1 MTARRD
7 NPRVDVAV
15 KVPRD
20 MAGIVSA
27 TLRSFV
33 PSLMWQYEK
42 QDSGLCLLKTSLVLD
57 DQVDPILS
65 DIDKALEQVE
75 AHRVVSEPMPVELQV
90 VEGSE
95 PGGARQRQRQPR
107 RVSSRLA
114 VGLPCHRVEEGCDQT
129 VLRID
134 PQEAFGDGYHP
145 STRIALRLVDEL
157 LTGKHGPL
165 PAVKGWALDAGCG
178 TGVLA
183 LAAAA
188 LGGFRVLAVDLDP
201 RAVEAAQANLQ
212 FNPGPGC
219 NVFLAL
225 GELSCARG
233 PFCLVMANLVPTLH
247 LRVYETL
254 WKVVAPEGWLIL
266 SGFCQPQKDSILRP
280 YIQHG
285 AAEKACCV
293 DHAWAGTLLH
303 KLA

>member
-42 QDSGLCLLKTSLVLD
+42 QESGLCLLKTSVVLD

-114 VGLPCHRVEEGCDQT
+114 VGLPCHRVEEGCDHT
-129 VLRID
+129 VLLID

-157 LTGKHGPL
+157 LTGKHGPV
-165 PAVKGWALDAGCG
+165 PPVKEWALDAGCG